1 MKLPIFNVLHET
13 AMASDF
19 ALSSDA
25 DYTLA
30 NMRTCRTSERGGQI
44 LCCPD
49 CGTAIIRYNPCNK
62 RGCPTC
68 YKKNQLQWKN
78 KRQKKLLPVSHYH
91 LVFSIPQVFV
101 ITWLLHKRALSE
113 SLLKCVGQA
122 ISELGKEYGLL
133 LGYVLAFHSHGKSMC
148 YKPHV
153 HCALTAGGMDDNKKW
168 IEIGSLEYTKLVKK
182 IRETFYQILSEHLEL
197 AELPVKKAVNDR
209 EWTVYSTMHQK
220 TGKWIMEYLS
230 HSVSGVVID
239 MHQEFIINKENK
251 TVTFSEEHSG
261 KKIETV
267 LSNRI
272 FTERY
277 LNHIPPSREVMIR
290 YYGLYANLHAE
301 DLETIRNELV
311 EEISEEEEL
320 DEEIKEN
327 ICPVCH
333 GQLCTVITFLPN
345 ELPLFIKYTYVH
357 GPPEHNEIIKKGKI
371 S

>member
-1 MKLPIFNVLHET
+1 VKLPIFNVLHET

-333 GQLCTVITFLPN
+333 GQLCTVISFLPN